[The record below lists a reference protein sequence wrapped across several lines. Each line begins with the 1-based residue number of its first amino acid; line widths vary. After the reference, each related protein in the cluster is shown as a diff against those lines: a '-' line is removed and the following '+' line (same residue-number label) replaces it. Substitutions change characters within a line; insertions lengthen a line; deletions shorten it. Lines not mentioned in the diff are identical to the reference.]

1 MSDLFVRYDQRPL
14 DDLCNRVCE
23 MDEDILAVT
32 VAEGNEPVGT
42 CLRKGFPIPAKVRLS
57 TMLMQV
63 EIIFSI
69 VRTAEDFHGRARYVT
84 LRYDNLDE
92 HILPVDAEDRRIM
105 IISTRPNA
113 ARAELLQRVADVLAG
128 ENRHDNKVH
137 GGRVS

>member
-42 CLRKGFPIPAKVRLS
+42 CLRKGFPIPAKAGLS

-92 HILPVDAEDRRIM
+92 HILPVDAEDRMM
-105 IISTRPNA
+105 IISTSPNA
-113 ARAELLQRVADVLAG
+113 ASAELLRVADVLAG

-137 GGRVS
+137 GRRVI